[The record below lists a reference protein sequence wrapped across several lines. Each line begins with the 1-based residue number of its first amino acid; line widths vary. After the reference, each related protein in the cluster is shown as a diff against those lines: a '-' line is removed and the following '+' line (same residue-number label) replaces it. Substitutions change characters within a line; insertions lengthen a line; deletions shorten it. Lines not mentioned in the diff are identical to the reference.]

1 MRLRAAFCTCGQFR
15 AIVMNP
21 DINALATS
29 PDRMGCLGGPVALGW
44 RPTGRGAQMTK
55 AMLLAEGLYFGEG
68 PRWRNDRLWFSDFYD
83 HAVKSLDSS
92 GNVRIELEIDDQPSG
107 LGWLPDGRLLVVAMH
122 RRQLLRVDPDGVK
135 VHADLSRVA
144 AHHTNDMVVDA
155 AGRAYVG
162 NFGFPLDAELKAR
175 GVESV
180 IADHPTTNLAR
191 VDPDGRVHVA
201 AADMHFPNGCVI
213 TPDGRTM
220 IVAETLAMRLTA
232 FDIGADGTLTNRRV
246 WAMLGMRAP
255 DGICLD
261 ANGHVW
267 IANAIAP
274 ECLLI
279 APAGEIVATVQTD
292 QPCFACML
300 GGPDRR
306 TLYMMTAPSSSADV
320 ASAARRGHVM
330 CVEVET
336 PGAGRP

>member
-1 MRLRAAFCTCGQFR
+1 
-15 AIVMNP
+15 
-21 DINALATS
+21 
-29 PDRMGCLGGPVALGW
+29 
-44 RPTGRGAQMTK
+44 
-55 AMLLAEGLYFGEG
+55 MLLAEGLYFGEG

-83 HAVKSLDSS
+83 HAVKSMDAS
-92 GNVRIELEIDDQPSG
+92 GTVRTELEIDDQPSG

-122 RRQLLRVDPDGVK
+122 RRRVLRVDPDGVK
-135 VHADLSRVA
+135 LHADLSAVA

-213 TPDGRTM
+213 TADGRTM

-246 WAMLGMRAP
+246 WAELGMRAP

-261 ANGHVW
+261 AKGHVW

-274 ECLLI
+274 ECLLV
-279 APAGEIVATVQTD
+279 AQGGEIVDTVETD

-300 GGPDRR
+300 GGRNRR